1 MNPRGFTLL
10 EVLVSLAILV
20 GGIVMISMAW
30 SGSFMKMRK
39 TNTAYDV
46 ATLLERKMVELES
59 KYREKM
65 NDMPEEGEKGDFGE
79 DHPNYRWELKSRKL
93 DFPDLTPLLVG
104 QENGADEGLL
114 GMVKQMTEYLGKT
127 VKEMQVTIFVK
138 TGRALKEQQFSAT
151 QYVIDYTQDFMGGM
165 GAAGAAPGSA
175 TTGSGSGAGGG
186 AGSTPSA
193 PAASGGR

>member
-1 MNPRGFTLL
+1 MNRRLSARGFTLL
-10 EVLVSLAILV
+10 EVLVSLAILA

-39 TNTAYDV
+39 TTTAYDV

-59 KYREKM
+59 KYREKI
-65 NDMPEEGEKGDFGE
+65 NDLPEEGEKGDFGE
-79 DHPNYRWELKSRKL
+79 DSPNYRWELKSRKL

-104 QENGADEGLL
+104 QDGGADEGLL

-138 TGRALKEQQFSAT
+138 TGRGGKEQKFSAT
-151 QYVIDYTQDFMGGM
+151 QYLVDYTQDFMGGIGGAAAGA
-165 GAAGAAPGSA
+165 GAAGAGGGGGAPGGA
-175 TTGSGSGAGGG
+175 AGGG
-186 AGSTPSA
+186 
-193 PAASGGR
+193 R